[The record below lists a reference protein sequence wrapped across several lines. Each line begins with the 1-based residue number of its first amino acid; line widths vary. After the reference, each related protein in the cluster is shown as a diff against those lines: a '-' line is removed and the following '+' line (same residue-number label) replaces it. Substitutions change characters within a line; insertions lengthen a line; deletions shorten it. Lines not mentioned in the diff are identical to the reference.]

1 MLGFRPLG
9 SAPLADDGSRAAQI
23 AVPISD
29 ISDGS
34 WLNELGSNT
43 NLFASIDE
51 SAASDVDYIISSALG
66 SGSSDTCE
74 VGLTSLTDPT
84 SSSGHTV
91 SYRYR
96 AQGTGTMN
104 LTVRLMQ
111 GATIIASWTHTSVST
126 TYATATQTLS
136 GAEADAITNYTDL
149 RLRFV
154 ATGA

>member
-1 MLGFRPLG
+1 MALRIRVPLLNEG
-9 SAPLADDGSRAAQI
+9 AAPQI

-29 ISDGS
+29 VTDGS

-43 NLFASIDE
+43 NLFASLDE
-51 SAASDVDYIISSALG
+51 TVASDVDYIISSALAPAAT
-66 SGSSDTCE
+66 DTCE
-74 VGLTSLTDPT
+74 VGLTSLTDPMLST
-84 SSSGHTV
+84 GHIV

-96 AQGTGTMN
+96 CSIGAAN

-111 GATIIASWTHTSVST
+111 GATIIASWTHTSVSSS
-126 TYATATQTLS
+126 YAVATQTLA
-136 GAEADAITNYTDL
+136 GVEADAITDYTNL